1 MKLNNILIS
10 GYRSYELNIFNHTD
24 PKYIYLK
31 KFIKN
36 RLIRYIEEG
45 VEWFV
50 ITGQL
55 GIELWAGEVVI
66 ELKEE
71 YPEINLAV
79 LLPYTSFG
87 EKWNEMNKT
96 LFEEVVRQADYVNYT
111 SNKDYDSPAQI
122 KSNQIFSVRN
132 TDGAFLIYDTMIGES
147 ADGKPKYLYDLIRK
161 YQENSTYE
169 LNLVGFEEIEFYIH
183 ELTEFEQQMDSE
195 LFPPE
200 L

>member
-71 YPEINLAV
+71 SPDINLAV

-111 SNKDYDSPAQI
+111 SNSSIPDAKCGLKPVARRILWGAYDGGYTSSKEHAKCARI
-122 KSNQIFSVRN
+122 
-132 TDGAFLIYDTMIGES
+132 
-147 ADGKPKYLYDLIRK
+147 
-161 YQENSTYE
+161 
-169 LNLVGFEEIEFYIH
+169 VGDVMGRWH
-183 ELTEFEQQMDSE
+183 
-195 LFPPE
+195 PHGRG
-200 L
+200 